1 MSELTPMLRQYL
13 SIKKNNKDT
22 ILFFRLGDFYE
33 MFFDD
38 AKLASRIL
46 EITLTSRDGGEGKK
60 IPMCGIPYHAAEN
73 YIAKL
78 IKSGHKVAICEQVE
92 DARKAKGLVKRE
104 IVRTITPG
112 TILSSSMLDVRSNNY
127 LGAVV
132 LSDKKFALAVS
143 DLSTGEFKAIEF
155 SDYMKFLNEV
165 QRVNPKEIII
175 PNSFM
180 ENEKIKKDLSISRAV
195 LTPYD
200 DWHFDRESANKIL
213 TQHFKTQ
220 SMDGFGCR
228 DFPTAVCCGGA
239 LLEYIKDIQ
248 QISPTHINDF
258 KIYSTSEFM
267 VLDSATQR
275 NLELVETLSA
285 HEKKGTL
292 LDTLDATLTP
302 MGARLLRTWVIQPLR
317 DAEEINS
324 RLDAVN
330 EFINSAD
337 VNDKTRVIIK
347 HISDI
352 ERIISR
358 VNCGLANGRDL
369 IGLRESLKKVPQVKE
384 IINKFKVRMLKN
396 VCDDLQDVS
405 ELVSLLDKAIVD
417 EPPISIRDGNIIKQG
432 FDADLDEI
440 RQVSKGGKDWIKSLQ
455 VEEIQR
461 TGIKSLKVRY
471 NKVFGYYIEITKTNL
486 NMVPDNYIRKQTLLS
501 CERFITPELKEKEA
515 LVLGAEERINEAENK
530 IFTDVRIQV
539 ACETVRLQKIARS
552 IGILDVVSSLALV
565 AVQND
570 YVRPEITD
578 SDVIEIIEG
587 RHPVLERLDA
597 GEKFVPNDTYIDNSS
612 HQILIITGP
621 NMAGKSTYIRQVAL
635 IVLMGQIGSFVPA
648 KSAKIGTVDRIFTR
662 VGASDEL
669 TKGQSTFMI
678 EMNEVANI
686 LNNATPRSLI
696 ILDEVGRGTSTF
708 DGVSIAW
715 AVAEYIHN
723 SPNVNAKT
731 LFATHYHELTE
742 LVLTLERAKNYNV
755 LVKEWNNELIFL
767 HKIVEGPTDK
777 SYGIHVASLA
787 GLPKEVIERAKDILV
802 NLENETISEEGL
814 PKFAPS
820 TKKNKNAEIKESSQ
834 LTFFTPVD
842 HPVVDEIKDLD
853 TENMT
858 PLQALK
864 KLDELKKKIEK
875 KTC

>member
-1 MSELTPMLRQYL
+1 MPALTPMLRQYL
-13 SIKKNNKDT
+13 GIKKNNENT

-33 MFFDD
+33 MFFED
-38 AKLASRIL
+38 AKLASKIL

-104 IVRTITPG
+104 IVKTITPG
-112 TILSSSMLDVRSNNY
+112 TVLSGSMLDAKSNNY

-143 DLSTGEFKAIEF
+143 DLSTGEFKATEF
-155 SDYMKFLNEV
+155 SVYAKFLDEV
-165 QRVNPKEIII
+165 RRVSPKEIVL
-175 PNSFM
+175 PNSLIT
-180 ENEKIKKDLSISRAV
+180 NEKIKKDLSISCSV

-200 DWHFDRESANKIL
+200 DWHFDRESANQIL
-213 TQHFKTQ
+213 TSHFKTQ

-228 DFPTAVCCGGA
+228 DFPTATCCGGA

-258 KIYSTSEFM
+258 KIYSTSDFM
-267 VLDSATQR
+267 ILDSATQKT
-275 NLELVETLSA
+275 LELVETI
-285 HEKKGTL
+285 HTHKEKGAL
-292 LDTLDATLTP
+292 LDILDETLTP
-302 MGARLLRTWVIQPLR
+302 MGARLLRTWIIQPLR
-317 DAEEINS
+317 NPKEINS

-330 EFINSAD
+330 EFVNSANI
-337 VNDKTRVIIK
+337 NDKIRVTVR

-369 IGLRESLKKVPQVKE
+369 IGLRESLKKVPQIRE
-384 IINKFKVRMLKN
+384 IINQFKVQVLKN
-396 VCDDLQDVS
+396 VCENLQDVS

-432 FDADLDEI
+432 FDAGLDEI

-471 NKVFGYYIEITKTNL
+471 NKVFGYYIEITKSNL

-515 LVLGAEERINEAENK
+515 LVLGAEERINEAEYK
-530 IFTDVRIQV
+530 IFTDVRSQV
-539 ACETVRLQKIARS
+539 ACETVRLQKIARA
-552 IGILDVVSSLALV
+552 IGILDGVSSLALV

-578 SDVIEIIEG
+578 SDVMEIIEG
-587 RHPVLERLDA
+587 RHPVLERLDI
-597 GEKFVPNDTYIDNSS
+597 GSKFVPNDTYLDNSS
-612 HQILIITGP
+612 QQVLIITGP

-662 VGASDEL
+662 VGASDDL

-723 SPNVNAKT
+723 NPKVSAKT

-755 LVKEWNNELIFL
+755 SVKEWNNEVIFL

-802 NLENETISEEGL
+802 NLENETISKDGL
-814 PKFAPS
+814 PKFA
-820 TKKNKNAEIKESSQ
+820 KEPAQ
-834 LTFFTPVD
+834 LTFFTPID
-842 HPVVDEIKDLD
+842 HHPVVDEIKDLD

-858 PLQALK
+858 PIQALK
-864 KLDELKKKIEK
+864 KLDELKKKIKEEK
-875 KTC
+875 

>member
-1 MSELTPMLRQYL
+1 MMSELTPMLRQYL
-13 SIKKNNKDT
+13 GIKKNNKNT

-33 MFFDD
+33 MFFED
-38 AKLASRIL
+38 AKLASRLL
-46 EITLTSRDGGEGKK
+46 EITLTSRDGGSGKE

-92 DARKAKGLVKRE
+92 DPRKTKGLVKRE

-112 TILSSSMLDVRSNNY
+112 TVLSSSMLDVKSNNY

-132 LSDKKFALAVS
+132 ISDKKFALAVS
-143 DLSTGEFKAIEF
+143 DLSTGEFKATEF
-155 SDYMKFLNEV
+155 SDYAKFLDEV
-165 QRVNPKEIII
+165 RRVNPKEIII
-175 PNSFM
+175 QNSLM
-180 ENEKIKKDLSISRAV
+180 ENEKIKKDLSISCSV

-200 DWHFDRESANKIL
+200 DWHFDRESANQIL
-213 TQHFKTQ
+213 TSHFKTQ
-220 SMDGFGCR
+220 SMDGFGCK
-228 DFPTAVCCGGA
+228 DFPSAACCGGA

-267 VLDSATQR
+267 ILDSATQK
-275 NLELVETLSA
+275 NLELIETIHA

-302 MGARLLRTWVIQPLR
+302 MGGRLLRTWVVQPLR
-317 DAEEINS
+317 DSEEINN

-337 VNDKTRVIIK
+337 VNNDKVRAIIR
-347 HISDI
+347 HISDM

-369 IGLRESLKKVPQVKE
+369 IGLRESLKKVPQIRE
-384 IINKFKVRMLKN
+384 IINKFKVQMLKN
-396 VCDDLQDVS
+396 VCEDLQDVS

-440 RQVSKGGKDWIKSLQ
+440 RQVSRGGKDWIKSLQ

-471 NKVFGYYIEITKTNL
+471 NKVFGYYIEITKSNL
-486 NMVPDNYIRKQTLLS
+486 NMVPDNYIRKQTLLG

-515 LVLGAEERINEAENK
+515 LVLGAEERINEAEYK
-530 IFTDVRIQV
+530 IFTDVRSQV
-539 ACETVRLQKIARS
+539 ACETVRLQKIARA
-552 IGILDVVSSLALV
+552 IGILDAVNSFALV
-565 AVQND
+565 AIQNN
-570 YVRPEITD
+570 YVKPEITD
-578 SDVIEIIEG
+578 SDVIEIVEG
-587 RHPVLERLDA
+587 RHPVLERLDI
-597 GEKFVPNDTYIDNSS
+597 GSKFVPNDTYLDNSS
-612 HQILIITGP
+612 QQIMIITGP

-648 KSAKIGTVDRIFTR
+648 RSAKIGAVDRIFTR

-686 LNNATPRSLI
+686 LNNATSRSLV

-723 SPNVNAKT
+723 NPKVNAKT

-755 LVKEWNNELIFL
+755 LVKEWNNEVIFL

-802 NLENETISEEGL
+802 NLENETISEQGL
-814 PKFAPS
+814 PKFA
-820 TKKNKNAEIKESSQ
+820 KESPQ
-834 LTFFTPVD
+834 LTFFAPID
-842 HPVVDEIKDLD
+842 HPVVDEIKNLD

-864 KLDELKKKIEK
+864 KLDELKKKVEK
-875 KTC
+875 GK

>member
-13 SIKKNNKDT
+13 GIKKNNKNT

-33 MFFDD
+33 MFFED
-38 AKLASRIL
+38 AKLASRLL
-46 EITLTSRDGGEGKK
+46 EITLTSRDGGSGKE

-92 DARKAKGLVKRE
+92 DPRKTKGLVKRE

-112 TILSSSMLDVRSNNY
+112 TVLSSSMLDVKSNNY

-132 LSDKKFALAVS
+132 ISDKKFALAVS
-143 DLSTGEFKAIEF
+143 DLSTGEFKATEF
-155 SDYMKFLNEV
+155 SDYAKFLDEV
-165 QRVNPKEIII
+165 RRVNPKEIII
-175 PNSFM
+175 QNSLM
-180 ENEKIKKDLSISRAV
+180 ENEKIKKDLSISCSV

-200 DWHFDRESANKIL
+200 DWHFDRESANQIL
-213 TQHFKTQ
+213 TSHFKTQ
-220 SMDGFGCR
+220 SMDGFGCK
-228 DFPTAVCCGGA
+228 DFPSAACCGGA

-267 VLDSATQR
+267 ILDSATQK
-275 NLELVETLSA
+275 NLELIETIHA

-302 MGARLLRTWVIQPLR
+302 MGGRLLRTWVVQPLR
-317 DAEEINS
+317 DSEEINN

-337 VNDKTRVIIK
+337 VNNDKVRAIIR
-347 HISDI
+347 HISDM

-369 IGLRESLKKVPQVKE
+369 IGLRESLKKVPQIRE
-384 IINKFKVRMLKN
+384 IINKFKVQMLKN
-396 VCDDLQDVS
+396 VCEDLQDVS

-440 RQVSKGGKDWIKSLQ
+440 RQVSRGGKDWIKSLQ

-471 NKVFGYYIEITKTNL
+471 NKVFGYYIEITKSNL
-486 NMVPDNYIRKQTLLS
+486 NMVPDNYIRKQTLLG

-515 LVLGAEERINEAENK
+515 LVLGAEERINEAEYK
-530 IFTDVRIQV
+530 IFTDVRSQV
-539 ACETVRLQKIARS
+539 ACETVRLQKIARA
-552 IGILDVVSSLALV
+552 IGILDAVNSFALV
-565 AVQND
+565 AIQNN
-570 YVRPEITD
+570 YVKPEITD
-578 SDVIEIIEG
+578 SDVIEIVEG
-587 RHPVLERLDA
+587 RHPVLERLDI
-597 GEKFVPNDTYIDNSS
+597 GSKFVPNDTYLDNSS
-612 HQILIITGP
+612 QQIMIITGP

-648 KSAKIGTVDRIFTR
+648 RSAKIGAVDRIFTR

-686 LNNATPRSLI
+686 LNNATSRSLV

-723 SPNVNAKT
+723 NPKVNAKT

-755 LVKEWNNELIFL
+755 LVKEWNNEVIFL

-802 NLENETISEEGL
+802 NLENETISEQGL
-814 PKFAPS
+814 PKFA
-820 TKKNKNAEIKESSQ
+820 KESPQ
-834 LTFFTPVD
+834 LTFFAPID
-842 HPVVDEIKDLD
+842 HPVVDEIKNLD

-864 KLDELKKKIEK
+864 KLDELKKKVEK
-875 KTC
+875 GK

>member
-1 MSELTPMLRQYL
+1 MPALTPMLRQYL
-13 SIKKNNKDT
+13 NIKKNNKDT

-38 AKLASRIL
+38 AKLASKIL
-46 EITLTSRDGGEGKK
+46 EIVLTSRDGGEGRK

-73 YIAKL
+73 YISKL

-104 IVRTITPG
+104 IVKTITPG
-112 TILSSSMLDVRSNNY
+112 TVLSSSMLDVKSNNY
-127 LGAVV
+127 LGAIV
-132 LSDKKFALAVS
+132 LSDKKFALAIS
-143 DLSTGEFKAIEF
+143 DLSTGEFKSAEF
-155 SDYMKFLNEV
+155 SDYAKFLDEIR
-165 QRVNPKEIII
+165 RVNPKEIIL
-175 PNSFM
+175 PNSLM
-180 ENEKIKKDLSISRAV
+180 QNEKIKKDISISCPV

-200 DWHFDRESANKIL
+200 DWHFDEESANSVL

-228 DFPTAVCCGGA
+228 DFPAAICCGGA

-258 KIYSTSEFM
+258 KIYSTSDFM
-267 VLDSATQR
+267 ILDSATQR
-275 NLELVETLSA
+275 NLELVETIHA
-285 HEKKGTL
+285 HGKKGTL

-302 MGARLLRTWVIQPLR
+302 MGARLLRTWIIQPLR
-317 DAEEINS
+317 DSAEINN
-324 RLDAVN
+324 RLDAVS
-330 EFINSAD
+330 EFVNSTD
-337 VNDKTRVIIK
+337 VNDKIRAVIK

-384 IINKFKVRMLKN
+384 IIKQFKVPMLKN
-396 VCDDLQDVS
+396 VYEDLQDVS

-432 FDADLDEI
+432 FDAGLDEI

-486 NMVPDNYIRKQTLLS
+486 NMVPDNYIRKQTLLG

-515 LVLGAEERINEAENK
+515 LVLGAEERINEAEYK
-530 IFTDVRIQV
+530 IFTDVRSQA
-539 ACETVRLQKIARS
+539 ACETVRLQKIARA
-552 IGILDVVSSLALV
+552 IGMLDAVSSLALV
-565 AVQND
+565 AIQNN

-578 SDVIEIIEG
+578 SDVIEIIDG
-587 RHPVLERLDA
+587 RHPVIERLDI
-597 GEKFVPNDTYIDNSS
+597 GSQFVPNDTCLDNSS
-612 HQILIITGP
+612 QQILIITGP

-662 VGASDEL
+662 VGASDDL

-686 LNNATPRSLI
+686 LNNATPHSLV

-723 SPNVNAKT
+723 NPKISAKT

-742 LVLTLERAKNYNV
+742 LVLTLERAKNYNIS
-755 LVKEWNNELIFL
+755 VKEWNNEVIFL

-820 TKKNKNAEIKESSQ
+820 TKKSKNKEIRESQ

-842 HPVVDEIKDLD
+842 HPVVDEIKNLD

-864 KLDELKKKIEK
+864 KLDELKKKLGEEK
-875 KTC
+875 